1 MIDDE
6 DLGVLSTSS
15 IAIVIA
21 VFVGRAIFPQA
32 IAVVAGNFIPDGAS
46 RREGEFGAGAI
57 VSLKFPLS
65 NLFELLEF
73 FVA

>member
-21 VFVGRAIFPQA
+21 IFVGQAIFPQA

-65 NLFELLEF
+65 NLFELLGF
-73 FVA
+73 S